1 MTLADVKRRLQVMR
15 DRGYN
20 ANTIRDVEWLID
32 RVHTLE
38 AEQARRVEW
47 RAQLRDNL
55 KALCE
60 DAKKANEE
68 ATWLRA
74 EIILLR
80 AGE

>member
-20 ANTIRDVEWLID
+20 ANTIQDVEWLID

-38 AEQARRVEW
+38 ASIKAEQ
-47 RAQLRDNL
+47 
-55 KALCE
+55 
-60 DAKKANEE
+60 
-68 ATWLRA
+68 LRA